1 MKNNQVFYNKEDL
14 WEFPSEIYEDSKI
27 PMESYYQVMHLPGHK
42 NAEFSLMIPFTP
54 RGKNN
59 LVSLAA
65 ALSSRDKYGQ
75 ILVYKMPKQ
84 KLTYGP
90 MQFEARVDQDPD
102 ISKQLSLWSQKG
114 SRVIRGNTLI
124 IPIHSAL
131 LYIEPLYLKAEQ
143 SELPELKRIIVSLG
157 SKMVMES
164 SLSKALNLI
173 FSSKVFLKDLAD
185 GSLQQA
191 GFTDLDLNSSQKIL
205 IEKAKSLYK
214 DARKMLKNGD
224 LAGFAKKIDDLGN
237 ILEKL

>member
-1 MKNNQVFYNKEDL
+1 
-14 WEFPSEIYEDSKI
+14 
-27 PMESYYQVMHLPGHK
+27 
-42 NAEFSLMIPFTP
+42 MIPFTP